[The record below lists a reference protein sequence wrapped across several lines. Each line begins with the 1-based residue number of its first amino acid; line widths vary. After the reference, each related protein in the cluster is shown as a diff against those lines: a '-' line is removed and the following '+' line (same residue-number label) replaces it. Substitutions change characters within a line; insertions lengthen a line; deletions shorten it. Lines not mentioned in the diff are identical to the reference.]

1 MRLARVL
8 GQVVATVKE
17 PALAGFKLLILE
29 RISEADPAM
38 NGGPHY
44 VALDLVGAGEGDVV
58 LVTTGSAARVTEP
71 TAAAPADCAVVAIV
85 DSVIWQGSV
94 TYTSHLQHVTGDSED

>member
-8 GQVVATVKE
+8 GQVVSTVKE

-29 RISEADPAM
+29 AISEADPGTAV
-38 NGGPHY
+38 GTHY
-44 VALDLVGAGEGDVV
+44 VAIDLIGAGEGEIV
-58 LVTTGSAARVTEP
+58 LVTTGSAARVAAQSAEVP
-71 TAAAPADCAVVAIV
+71 TDCAVVAIA

-94 TYTSHLQHVTGDSED
+94 TYTSHANT

>member
-1 MRLARVL
+1 
-8 GQVVATVKE
+8 
-17 PALAGFKLLILE
+17 
-29 RISEADPAM
+29 
-38 NGGPHY
+38 

-58 LVTTGSAARVTEP
+58 LVTTGSAARVAEPATEAP
-71 TAAAPADCAVVAIV
+71 TDCTVVAIA